1 MERKFECEYIEM
13 TKNEEKTAIKLLL
26 NIVQEI
32 IKENNKKA
40 NDDGKECDIT
50 LVWEAKYAKE
60 CENKLNN
67 HKKIK

>member
-50 LVWEAKYAKE
+50 LV
-60 CENKLNN
+60 
-67 HKKIK
+67 